1 MDSHFRILLVDGD
14 NANLLVMQ
22 QILDS
27 AHEVEF
33 AFTAREAAFKLATSS
48 FDLIISGY
56 DLPDMTLP
64 DFFSSIRRIT
74 SPRELP
80 IIVMSDDDDPAVEE
94 NSFRLGAQDFISKNS
109 RIGVIE
115 RRIMRVLELY
125 QCRADMEQR
134 YQEQE
139 EKIEKIRQ
147 NIVEAFASII
157 EGRDQL
163 TGMHIQR
170 TASYVS
176 MVVQGLVRNGYYA
189 GELEDEAVCEAI
201 VQSAPLHDIGKIA
214 VSDMILLKPG
224 RLTHEE
230 FEIMKQHAR
239 IGGRMI
245 EETLKSIEKPL
256 ILRTAVDM
264 ATHHHEKWNGKGYPD
279 GLRGEQIPLCAR
291 VMARADV
298 FDALVSKR
306 CYKEA
311 FSYDRSFEII
321 REESGQHFD
330 PLIAEV
336 FLSMKDEIIRMS
348 ESWALGENEDLCCLG

>member
-157 EGRDQL
+157 EGRDQNEAL
-163 TGMHIQR
+163 LHMD
-170 TASYVS
+170 
-176 MVVQGLVRNGYYA
+176 A
-189 GELEDEAVCEAI
+189 GCPADFRHA
-201 VQSAPLHDIGKIA
+201 
-214 VSDMILLKPG
+214 PG
-224 RLTHEE
+224 RC
-230 FEIMKQHAR
+230 FRGR
-239 IGGRMI
+239 IADGRGGSGGQRGFSGRMGH
-245 EETLKSIEKPL
+245 TGQSPY
-256 ILRTAVDM
+256 IL
-264 ATHHHEKWNGKGYPD
+264 
-279 GLRGEQIPLCAR
+279 
-291 VMARADV
+291 
-298 FDALVSKR
+298 
-306 CYKEA
+306 
-311 FSYDRSFEII
+311 
-321 REESGQHFD
+321 
-330 PLIAEV
+330 
-336 FLSMKDEIIRMS
+336 
-348 ESWALGENEDLCCLG
+348 